1 MRRFSVSLAS
11 FISYQVVISMDSR
24 EIRQAFL
31 DFFAAKQHA
40 IVDSSSLVPD
50 NDPTLL
56 FTNAGMVQFK
66 EALAFREN
74 RGYTRAVSC
83 QRCVRAGG
91 KHNDLDNVGYTAR
104 HHTFFEMLGNFS
116 FGDYFKRDA
125 IFFAWEFL
133 TEVVKLP
140 PERLWVT
147 VHESDDEAEDIWVN
161 EIGFDKNRVTRLG
174 DDDNFWTMGDTG
186 PCGPSSEIFYDHGED
201 VPGGP
206 PGSKDGELDRY
217 IEIWNLVF
225 TQFDKSAD
233 GTLTPLPKP
242 CVDTGMGFERLAA
255 VLQGVHNNY
264 DIDLFKA
271 LIARAGEL
279 LNCKDLE
286 NDSLKVISD
295 HIRASAFLIADGVL
309 PSNEGRGYVMR
320 RIIRRALRQGHK
332 LQSKGPFF
340 HKMVGELVNQMGD
353 AYPILKS
360 TQAQIEK
367 VLLKEEEQFELTLD
381 QGMKILNEAIGQ
393 LQGDVI
399 PGSVVFKLYD
409 TYGFPTD
416 LTNDIA
422 REKNLSIDMD
432 GFEVE
437 MDAQRA
443 RARAASK
450 FGSIDV
456 DNFKVDDVTKFV
468 GYESLIGESVVSHL
482 FQNEQKVDSVSAGD
496 EVVLVLNATP
506 FYAESGGQ
514 AGDSGKLFSNGVS
527 IVVSDTIKSSNAF
540 LHKGTVLEGTICV
553 GDSVNAEVE
562 RLQRDRTRL
571 NHSATHLLHAALR
584 IVLGDHVNQRGS
596 LVDAERMRFDFSH
609 FEGVTKE
616 ELVKVELL
624 VNEQIRG
631 NSEIQ
636 TELMN
641 LEDAREKGAMAL
653 FGEKYSEAV
662 RVLTMGDGFSI
673 ELCGGT
679 HASRT
684 GDIGLMKIT
693 SEVGIAS
700 GVRRIEAVT
709 GAQAFELVL
718 QQEQTLEDFSGL
730 LRSDKNGATDKL
742 KSLIEQN
749 KKLEKEVSQL
759 NMKLASGG
767 GKDLADSAVEIN
779 GVKVV
784 AQLLEGGDAKTLPD
798 AMDRVKTKLQSGV
811 VLLAVIN
818 DDKVV
823 LVAGVTKDLTDKVKA
838 GDLLNYVAT
847 QVGGKG
853 GGRPDMARG
862 GGTDTK
868 ALPAAIESVQAYLE
882 ERL

>member
-11 FISYQVVISMDSR
+11 FISYQVVISRDSR

-811 VLLAVIN
+811 VLLAVVN

>member
-1 MRRFSVSLAS
+1 
-11 FISYQVVISMDSR
+11 
-24 EIRQAFL
+24 
-31 DFFAAKQHA
+31 
-40 IVDSSSLVPD
+40 
-50 NDPTLL
+50 
-56 FTNAGMVQFK
+56 
-66 EALAFREN
+66 
-74 RGYTRAVSC
+74 
-83 QRCVRAGG
+83 
-91 KHNDLDNVGYTAR
+91 
-104 HHTFFEMLGNFS
+104 
-116 FGDYFKRDA
+116 
-125 IFFAWEFL
+125 
-133 TEVVKLP
+133 
-140 PERLWVT
+140 
-147 VHESDDEAEDIWVN
+147 
-161 EIGFDKNRVTRLG
+161 
-174 DDDNFWTMGDTG
+174 
-186 PCGPSSEIFYDHGED
+186 
-201 VPGGP
+201 
-206 PGSKDGELDRY
+206 
-217 IEIWNLVF
+217 
-225 TQFDKSAD
+225 
-233 GTLTPLPKP
+233 
-242 CVDTGMGFERLAA
+242 
-255 VLQGVHNNY
+255 
-264 DIDLFKA
+264 
-271 LIARAGEL
+271 
-279 LNCKDLE
+279 
-286 NDSLKVISD
+286 
-295 HIRASAFLIADGVL
+295 
-309 PSNEGRGYVMR
+309 
-320 RIIRRALRQGHK
+320 
-332 LQSKGPFF
+332 
-340 HKMVGELVNQMGD
+340 
-353 AYPILKS
+353 
-360 TQAQIEK
+360 
-367 VLLKEEEQFELTLD
+367 
-381 QGMKILNEAIGQ
+381 
-393 LQGDVI
+393 
-399 PGSVVFKLYD
+399 
-409 TYGFPTD
+409 
-416 LTNDIA
+416 A
-422 REKNLSIDMD
+422 REKTMRIDMD
-432 GFEVE
+432 GIEVD

-482 FQNEQKVDSVSAGD
+482 FQNEQKVDAVSAGD

>member
-1 MRRFSVSLAS
+1 
-11 FISYQVVISMDSR
+11 MDIR

-186 PCGPSSEIFYDHGED
+186 PCGPSSEIFYDHGAD

-279 LNCKDLE
+279 LDCQDLQ
-286 NDSLKVISD
+286 NDSLKVIAD

-437 MDAQRA
+437 MEAQRE

-456 DNFKVDDVTKFV
+456 DNFKVDDVTTFV
-468 GYESLIGESVVSHL
+468 GYESLIGESVIAHL
-482 FQNEQKVDSVSAGD
+482 FHNEQKVESVSAGD

-514 AGDSGKLFSNGVS
+514 AGDSGKLFTNGVS
-527 IVVSDTIKSSNAF
+527 IVVNDTIKSGDAF
-540 LHKGTVLEGTICV
+540 LHKGTVIEGQISV
-553 GDSVNAEVE
+553 GDSVNAEVD

-616 ELVKVELL
+616 ELLKVELL

-662 RVLTMGDGFSI
+662 RVLTMGNGFSI

-709 GAQAFELVL
+709 GVRAFELVT
-718 QQEQTLEDFSGL
+718 QQEQTLEDFSAL
-730 LRSDKNGATDKL
+730 LRADKNSATDKL
-742 KSLIEQN
+742 KSLLEQN

-798 AMDRVKTKLQSGV
+798 AMDRVKNKLQSGV

-838 GDLLNYVAT
+838 GDLLNYVAS

-868 ALPAAIESVQAYLE
+868 AVPAAIESVQAYLE

>member
-1 MRRFSVSLAS
+1 
-11 FISYQVVISMDSR
+11 MDSR

-450 FGSIDV
+450 CGSIDV

>member
-174 DDDNFWTMGDTG
+174 DDDNFWTLGDTG

-482 FQNEQKVDSVSAGD
+482 LQNEQKVDSVSAGD

-562 RLQRDRTRL
+562 RLQRDKTRL

-596 LVDAERMRFDFSH
+596 LVDTERMRFDFSH

>member
-1 MRRFSVSLAS
+1 
-11 FISYQVVISMDSR
+11 MDSR

-482 FQNEQKVDSVSAGD
+482 FQNEQKVDAVSAGD

-540 LHKGTVLEGTICV
+540 LHKGTVIEGTICV

-562 RLQRDRTRL
+562 RLQRDRARL

>member
-1 MRRFSVSLAS
+1 
-11 FISYQVVISMDSR
+11 MDSR

-242 CVDTGMGFERLAA
+242 CVDTGMGFERLVA

-422 REKNLSIDMD
+422 REKNLSIDID

-553 GDSVNAEVE
+553 GDSVSAEVE

-616 ELVKVELL
+616 ELMKVELL

-718 QQEQTLEDFSGL
+718 QQEQTLDDFSGL

>member
-437 MDAQRA
+437 MDEQRA

>member
-1 MRRFSVSLAS
+1 
-11 FISYQVVISMDSR
+11 MDSR

-422 REKNLSIDMD
+422 REKNLSIDMV

>member
-1 MRRFSVSLAS
+1 VRRFSVSLAS

-381 QGMKILNEAIGQ
+381 QGMRILNEAIGQ

-437 MDAQRA
+437 MEAQRA

>member
-1 MRRFSVSLAS
+1 
-11 FISYQVVISMDSR
+11 MDSR

-186 PCGPSSEIFYDHGED
+186 PCGPSSEIFYDHGAD

-279 LNCKDLE
+279 LDCQDLQ
-286 NDSLKVISD
+286 NDSLKVIAD

-393 LQGDVI
+393 LQSDVI

-437 MDAQRA
+437 MEAQRE

-456 DNFKVDDVTKFV
+456 DNFKVDDVTTFV
-468 GYESLIGESVVSHL
+468 GYESLIGESVIAHL
-482 FQNEQKVDSVSAGD
+482 FHNEQKVESVSAGD

-514 AGDSGKLFSNGVS
+514 AGDSGKLFTNGVS
-527 IVVSDTIKSSNAF
+527 IVVNDTIKSGDAF
-540 LHKGTVLEGTICV
+540 LHKGTVIEGQISV
-553 GDSVNAEVE
+553 GDSVNAEVD

-616 ELVKVELL
+616 ELLKVELL

-662 RVLTMGDGFSI
+662 RVLTMGNGFSI

-709 GAQAFELVL
+709 GVRAFELVM
-718 QQEQTLEDFSGL
+718 QQEQTLEDFSAL
-730 LRSDKNGATDKL
+730 LRADKNSATDKL
-742 KSLIEQN
+742 KSLLEQN

-798 AMDRVKTKLQSGV
+798 AMDRVKNKLQSGV

-868 ALPAAIESVQAYLE
+868 AVPAAIESVQAYLE

>member
-1 MRRFSVSLAS
+1 
-11 FISYQVVISMDSR
+11 MDSR

-242 CVDTGMGFERLAA
+242 CVDTGMGFERLVA

-422 REKNLSIDMD
+422 REKNLSIDID

-482 FQNEQKVDSVSAGD
+482 FQNEQKVDYVSAGD

>member
-1 MRRFSVSLAS
+1 
-11 FISYQVVISMDSR
+11 
-24 EIRQAFL
+24 
-31 DFFAAKQHA
+31 
-40 IVDSSSLVPD
+40 
-50 NDPTLL
+50 
-56 FTNAGMVQFK
+56 
-66 EALAFREN
+66 
-74 RGYTRAVSC
+74 
-83 QRCVRAGG
+83 
-91 KHNDLDNVGYTAR
+91 
-104 HHTFFEMLGNFS
+104 
-116 FGDYFKRDA
+116 
-125 IFFAWEFL
+125 
-133 TEVVKLP
+133 
-140 PERLWVT
+140 
-147 VHESDDEAEDIWVN
+147 
-161 EIGFDKNRVTRLG
+161 
-174 DDDNFWTMGDTG
+174 
-186 PCGPSSEIFYDHGED
+186 
-201 VPGGP
+201 
-206 PGSKDGELDRY
+206 
-217 IEIWNLVF
+217 
-225 TQFDKSAD
+225 
-233 GTLTPLPKP
+233 
-242 CVDTGMGFERLAA
+242 
-255 VLQGVHNNY
+255 
-264 DIDLFKA
+264 
-271 LIARAGEL
+271 
-279 LNCKDLE
+279 
-286 NDSLKVISD
+286 
-295 HIRASAFLIADGVL
+295 
-309 PSNEGRGYVMR
+309 
-320 RIIRRALRQGHK
+320 
-332 LQSKGPFF
+332 
-340 HKMVGELVNQMGD
+340 
-353 AYPILKS
+353 
-360 TQAQIEK
+360 
-367 VLLKEEEQFELTLD
+367 
-381 QGMKILNEAIGQ
+381 
-393 LQGDVI
+393 
-399 PGSVVFKLYD
+399 
-409 TYGFPTD
+409 
-416 LTNDIA
+416 
-422 REKNLSIDMD
+422 
-432 GFEVE
+432 
-437 MDAQRA
+437 
-443 RARAASK
+443 
-450 FGSIDV
+450 
-456 DNFKVDDVTKFV
+456 
-468 GYESLIGESVVSHL
+468 
-482 FQNEQKVDSVSAGD
+482 
-496 EVVLVLNATP
+496 
-506 FYAESGGQ
+506 
-514 AGDSGKLFSNGVS
+514 
-527 IVVSDTIKSSNAF
+527 
-540 LHKGTVLEGTICV
+540 
-553 GDSVNAEVE
+553 
-562 RLQRDRTRL
+562 L

>member
-1 MRRFSVSLAS
+1 
-11 FISYQVVISMDSR
+11 MDSR

-186 PCGPSSEIFYDHGED
+186 PCGPSSEIFYDHGAD

-279 LNCKDLE
+279 LDCQDLQ
-286 NDSLKVISD
+286 NDSLKVIAD

-340 HKMVGELVNQMGD
+340 HKMVSELVNQMGD

-437 MDAQRA
+437 MEAQRE

-456 DNFKVDDVTKFV
+456 DNFKVDDVTTFV
-468 GYESLIGESVVSHL
+468 GYESLIGESVIAHL
-482 FQNEQKVDSVSAGD
+482 FHNEQTVESVSAGD

-514 AGDSGKLFSNGVS
+514 AGDSGKLFTNGVS
-527 IVVSDTIKSSNAF
+527 IVVNDTIKSGDAF
-540 LHKGTVLEGTICV
+540 LHKGTVIEGQISV
-553 GDSVNAEVE
+553 GDSVNAEVD

-616 ELVKVELL
+616 ELLKVELL

-662 RVLTMGDGFSI
+662 RVLTMGNGFSI

-709 GAQAFELVL
+709 GVRAFELVM
-718 QQEQTLEDFSGL
+718 QQEQTLEDFSAL
-730 LRSDKNGATDKL
+730 LRADKNSAIDKL
-742 KSLIEQN
+742 KSLLEQN

-798 AMDRVKTKLQSGV
+798 AMDRVKNKLQSGV

-868 ALPAAIESVQAYLE
+868 AVPAAIESVQAYLE

>member
-1 MRRFSVSLAS
+1 
-11 FISYQVVISMDSR
+11 MDSR

>member
-242 CVDTGMGFERLAA
+242 CVDTGMGFERLVA

-422 REKNLSIDMD
+422 REKNLSIDID

-553 GDSVNAEVE
+553 GDSVSAEVE

-616 ELVKVELL
+616 ELMKVELL

-718 QQEQTLEDFSGL
+718 QQEQTLDDFSGL

>member
-1 MRRFSVSLAS
+1 VRRFSVSLAS

-482 FQNEQKVDSVSAGD
+482 FQNEQKVDAVSAGD

-540 LHKGTVLEGTICV
+540 LHKGTVIEGTICV

-562 RLQRDRTRL
+562 RLQRDRARL

>member
-1 MRRFSVSLAS
+1 
-11 FISYQVVISMDSR
+11 MDSR

-482 FQNEQKVDSVSAGD
+482 FQNEQKVDAVSAGD

-540 LHKGTVLEGTICV
+540 LHKGTVIEGTICV

-662 RVLTMGDGFSI
+662 CVLTMGDGFSI

>member
-1 MRRFSVSLAS
+1 
-11 FISYQVVISMDSR
+11 MDSR

-422 REKNLSIDMD
+422 REKNLSIDMV

-482 FQNEQKVDSVSAGD
+482 FQNEQKVDAVSAGD

-540 LHKGTVLEGTICV
+540 LHKGTVIEGTICV

>member
-242 CVDTGMGFERLAA
+242 CVDTGMGFERLVA

-422 REKNLSIDMD
+422 REKNLSIDID

-456 DNFKVDDVTKFV
+456 DNFKVADVTKFV

-482 FQNEQKVDSVSAGD
+482 FQNEQKVDYVSAGD

-616 ELVKVELL
+616 ELMKVELL